1 MARIDKPS
9 AGLLI
14 PHSRTTHA
22 ALSAASAYTEA
33 GPRPGA
39 AVASDALSRATVHAE
54 GEQGAEVVVVGTDP
68 ARFAY
73 RLGTE
78 NSGAERG
85 YDTPGLMTGAGPV
98 IYASGANRQYHDSV
112 TIPDGRVLVMYSTGS
127 TPGAAI
133 FDPSDRSVTTLSP
146 TWTGATTFSTD
157 HLALT
162 IRPDGR
168 AFLLLNSEVWTSTDY
183 TAWTLR
189 GRTPYA
195 VAAPSGQRVVV
206 YTPAGFLL
214 MSWSGTTY
222 KQWASTDGAEWVHV
236 QTVAS
241 FGSDL
246 DAAALPD
253 GSILVSYLE
262 ITTTDLRVKRIGA
275 PWTKLSLAESVRIA
289 VPTAAHHTAAIC
301 TYADGRTVAVYTES
315 ATGETWAAYSLDYGA
330 TWATYDQSPVYFG
343 AAQVYL
349 KNARAVVADGCVVVT
364 SQHAS
369 NVATTSGVWWV
380 TLGGWSQVT
389 LGATSGVLNEEARG
403 GFGTVTGGRTYLPLE
418 LPHTSAVWSQT
429 SVGGSSSV
437 VGGALRI
444 VASSGATRQYWT
456 RSTIGAGVNSDAH
469 WAIESFAGTSTP
481 TATTGAFVTVTAA
494 DGTDEWTV
502 TIRIGTAQYVVYD
515 DVASATR
522 ATVTASSATGL
533 EWRATITGGK
543 ISVWHRAPG
552 ATIWTVGADAVTC
565 TSDTGSPAASSALV
579 WGAMGQCSQLDW
591 AWIQGSKPTAAT
603 MYFSGTTSLGRELP
617 PAGRGVAIP
626 DAGTSTGRLKLSASG
641 GSGLARQSWTL
652 SPSHDYP
659 LSAAFPEVSAS
670 PRTGWRQTGTTAI
683 ELVWDLAAATRI
695 GRCVALYVAR
705 TNVPIWT
712 IETSTNGS
720 AWTTRGTL
728 DLTTGWSGLSYTLT
742 GDQLAPAAGSTG
754 AHVLGRGDLIDG
766 YARFVGGEVRQI
778 AASDV
783 GVWNAAAD
791 LPTRLRLTGVD
802 GSEAGA
808 TVALQWHSGAIVV
821 YLTASGQPEARY
833 WRVRA
838 AASQAIPDAD
848 TGYHAG
854 AIVLGEVVPFGDRL
868 ARGWS
873 ETRRQ
878 RYRATV
884 DDRGSEQ
891 RAQLGPPQRVWTL
904 DHDVQI
910 TKLDATD
917 PDYWAES
924 ADPALALSDGAWDAL
939 AGALTDTGAGALPVV
954 AIRAM
959 PGASD
964 TEITDPRR
972 ILYGFA
978 SGDIRLDHV
987 ASPADETSG
996 RLVHRVSRL
1005 EIVESI

>member
-14 PHSRTTHA
+14 PHARTTHA
-22 ALSAASAYTEA
+22 ALSASSAYTEA

-78 NSGAERG
+78 SSGAERG
-85 YDTPGLMTGAGPV
+85 YDTPGLMTGAGAV

-146 TWTGATTFSTD
+146 TWDGTSAFSTD

-168 AFLLLNSEVWTSTDY
+168 AFLILNSEVWTSTDY

-189 GRTPYA
+189 GRTPYGA
-195 VAAPSGQRVVV
+195 SAPSGQRVVV

-214 MSWSGTTY
+214 VAWSGTTY
-222 KQWASTDGAEWVHV
+222 EQWASTDGAAWVQV
-236 QTVAS
+236 ETVAS
-241 FGSDL
+241 VGSDW

-253 GSILVSYLE
+253 GSILVTYLE
-262 ITTTDLRVKRIGA
+262 DTTTDLEVKRIGTA
-275 PWTKLSLAESVRIA
+275 WSKLSAAESVRIKQPA
-289 VPTAAHHTAAIC
+289 TAHYTAAIC
-301 TYADGRTVAVYTES
+301 TYADGRAVAVYTDSSNGITNS
-315 ATGETWAAYSLDYGA
+315 ALSTDYGA
-330 TWATYDQSPVYFG
+330 TWTEYDQAPVYFG
-343 AAQVYL
+343 AAQVYF
-349 KNARAVVADGCVVVT
+349 KNARAVVADGSVVVT

-369 NVATTSGVWWV
+369 NVATTSGVWWL

-389 LGATSGVLNEEARG
+389 LGATSGVLNETARG
-403 GFGTVTGGRTYLPLE
+403 GYGTTTGRTFIPLE
-418 LPHTSAVWSQT
+418 LPHTSAVWTRT

-437 VGGALRI
+437 VGGVLRI
-444 VASSGATRQYWT
+444 VASGGANREYWT
-456 RSTIGAGVNSDAH
+456 RGSLGAFANSDAQ
-469 WAIESFAGTSTP
+469 WAIESFSGPSSPTSTK
-481 TATTGAFVTVTAA
+481 GAIVTITAA
-494 DGTDEWTV
+494 DGSDEYKV

-515 DVASATR
+515 DVAGSTL
-522 ATVTASSATGL
+522 ATVVVSSATGL
-533 EWRATITGGK
+533 EWRATITGGEV
-543 ISVWHRAPG
+543 SVWHRAPG

-565 TSDTGSPAASSALV
+565 TSDTGSPAASSSLV

-591 AWIQGSKPTAAT
+591 AWIQGSKPTTAT
-603 MYFSGTTSLGRELP
+603 MYYTGETALGRELP
-617 PAGRGVAIP
+617 PVGRGVAIP
-626 DAGTSTGRLKLSASG
+626 DAGTSAGRLKLSASG

-659 LSAAFPEVSAS
+659 LSAAFPEVAPS

-683 ELVWDLAAATRI
+683 ELIWDLSAATRI
-695 GRCVALYVAR
+695 GRCVALYVGR

-712 IETSTNGS
+712 LDTSTDGAS
-720 AWTTRGTL
+720 WTTRGTL

-778 AASDV
+778 AACDV
-783 GVWNAAAD
+783 GVWDASAS
-791 LPTRLRLTGVD
+791 LTTRLRLSDVD
-802 GSEAGA
+802 GTEAGA

-821 YLTASGQPEARY
+821 YLTAAGEPEARY
-833 WRVRA
+833 WRVSA
-838 AASQAIPDAD
+838 AASQTIPDTD

-884 DDRGSEQ
+884 DDRGSQQ

-904 DHDVQI
+904 DHGVQI

-917 PDYWAES
+917 PDYWAE
-924 ADPALALSDGAWDAL
+924 ATDPALALSDGAWDAL

-954 AIRAM
+954 AIKAM
-959 PGASD
+959 PSASD

-978 SGDIRLDHV
+978 TGDIRLDHV
-987 ASPADETSG
+987 SSPADETSG

-1005 EIVESI
+1005 EIEESI